1 MELKSKTRQFGDV
14 TVKVVEFDAWRGFQL
29 LPRLGTVLGPLS
41 PDDSGVMNMG
51 MAIPALCSAVAA
63 DEGLLLAL
71 LGSTTCTVDD
81 NEFLIK
87 DKVHINLAFSGQLW
101 SLAEVLGMV
110 MEVSFTDFLSKALS
124 AVESLGPAKA
134 EKVTGSGSS

>member
-1 MELKSKTRQFGDV
+1 MELKSETRQFGDV
-14 TVKVVEFDAWRGFQL
+14 SVTVMEFDAWRGFQL
-29 LPRLGTVLGPLS
+29 LPRLGAVLGPLS

-51 MAIPALCSAVAA
+51 KAIPALCSAVAA
-63 DEGLLLAL
+63 DESLLLDL
-71 LGSTTCTVDD
+71 LGATKCTVDG

-101 SLAEVLGMV
+101 SLAEVLGLV

-124 AVESLGPAKA
+124 AVESLSPDKA
-134 EKVTGSGSS
+134 EKAKIESS